1 MRQSRPITE
10 SGRLVGAAVTEDQGW
25 FLVAIDPRLEDLHGA
40 TFANAAEAERV
51 ARLVLAR
58 QRDAREDRRA

>member
-10 SGRLVGAAVTEDQGW
+10 AGRLVGAAVTEDQGW

-58 QRDAREDRRA
+58 ERSSAQERRP